1 MVCDLCLRL
10 SNVLVNLLGSTLRP
24 KPSLLEHSDLFHPHI
39 HSGEQLPIRL
49 LKFLLGPLSQLSQG
63 FSPLLQLLDISK
75 VKLQAFVMLEL
86 DKHVTLLIGELR
98 YHPPDL
104 RLLMDELTN
113 GKGKKFTRLKV
124 QKFSKG
130 DTGKDQE

>member
-1 MVCDLCLRL
+1 MVCDLSLRL
-10 SNVLVNLLGSTLRP
+10 SNVLVDLLGSTLNP

-49 LKFLLGPLSQLSQG
+49 LKVLLGPLSQPSQG

-104 RLLMDELTN
+104 RLLVDELTN
-113 GKGKKFTRLKV
+113 GKGKKFTWLKV
-124 QKFSKG
+124 QKISKG